1 MEKLRTK
8 EEITKEE
15 NLEVEIQKRRE
26 RLPRF
31 EIRNNEGKMYEYIAA
46 SAAIAFVGLSGAI
59 EGLQE
64 FTRGNIIEGITLICV
79 SGLLVY
85 PFIKEV
91 YERISSF
98 IETKKEKK

>member
-1 MEKLRTK
+1 MKKLRTK

-59 EGLQE
+59 EGL
-64 FTRGNIIEGITLICV
+64 
-79 SGLLVY
+79 
-85 PFIKEV
+85 
-91 YERISSF
+91 
-98 IETKKEKK
+98 